1 MFRLRSKL
9 LFISIIPNHAYGAN
23 PIKRLGNRLSRA
35 IFFSAFSLPL
45 GRVPVK
51 AGHSGVGSIAAL
63 IPYLSSNP
71 PPADGVG
78 FFTIL
83 SHVRRWLKLKTIEF
97 LSHQLSSSP
106 LEGVGGLPFFKT
118 ALVGP
123 VLDSSPD
130 LEFRGYFGRIWDCR
144 LPYRWCRLSFWS
156 RRRVG

>member
-1 MFRLRSKL
+1 MS
-9 LFISIIPNHAYGAN
+9 HT
-23 PIKRLGNRLSRA
+23 
-35 IFFSAFSLPL
+35 IFFAAFSLPL

-97 LSHQLSSSP
+97 LSRQLSSSP
-106 LEGVGGLPFFKT
+106 LEGVGGYSPWGRAGVGSVTIKNPTCPEIYSVRLGFNFYNNCLQALRQLADWGP
-118 ALVGP
+118 LVGCSFMLFLHYP
-123 VLDSSPD
+123 VHS
-130 LEFRGYFGRIWDCR
+130 EFCA
-144 LPYRWCRLSFWS
+144 
-156 RRRVG
+156 